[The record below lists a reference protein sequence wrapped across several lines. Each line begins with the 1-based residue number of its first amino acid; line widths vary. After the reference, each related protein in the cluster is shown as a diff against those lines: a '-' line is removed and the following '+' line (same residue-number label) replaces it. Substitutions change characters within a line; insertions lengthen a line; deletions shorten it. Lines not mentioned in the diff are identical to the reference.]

1 MQEMEEH
8 RCRGGTDM
16 KKFIRKKAGAEN
28 SVRTAT
34 RRKKS
39 RKKLYIIVSA
49 AAAAAVTGGVL
60 YSNGKRTQIMAMPL
74 RSRLG

>member
-1 MQEMEEH
+1 
-8 RCRGGTDM
+8 M
-16 KKFIRKKAGAEN
+16 KKFIRKKTGAEN

-34 RRKKS
+34 RGKKS

-60 YSNGKRTQIMAMPL
+60 YSNGKRTQIMAAD
-74 RSRLG
+74 S